1 MSVRRQ
7 PSVPRARA
15 VLAPR
20 PSFLRLSLAALGALA
35 GTVLFASD
43 ALGQA
48 AKPAPAA
55 AITPYAGYLVAG
67 NFLEG
72 PLGTSIASA
81 GGPLYGAQ
89 LSIPLGASVSVLG
102 NAGYSSGDLKVGIP
116 LVGGLSVGSVRTLLF
131 DAGLEL
137 RSPSPLGMNGLLT
150 PLLQVGAGVVRH
162 DVDVSVLKTDA
173 TAASFNVGAGADL
186 AMGRNFGLRFLAKDY
201 IGKFDFK
208 EATGVELDP
217 KTAHNWAFTAGVT
230 LKF

>member
-1 MSVRRQ
+1 MSDRRQ
-7 PSVPRARA
+7 ASAPRARA
-15 VLAPR
+15 IPAPR
-20 PSFLRLSLAALGALA
+20 PSFLRIALIGLAALA
-35 GTVLFASD
+35 GTLLLARD
-43 ALGQA
+43 AHGQA

-72 PLGTSIASA
+72 PVGTSIASA

-89 LSIPLGASVSVLG
+89 LSIPLGSSISVVG
-102 NAGYSSGDLKVGIP
+102 NAGYSSGDLKVGLP

-131 DAGLEL
+131 DAGVEL
-137 RSPSPLGMNGLLT
+137 RSPSPLGMSGLLT

-162 DVDVSVLKTDA
+162 DVDVQLLQTDA

-186 AMGRNFGLRFLAKDY
+186 ALGRNLGLRFLAKDY

-208 EATGVELDP
+208 EATGFELDS
-217 KTAHNWAFTAGVT
+217 KTAHNWAFTAGVS